1 MRHCILT
8 LCSLAACGGMV
19 SSDPSQ
25 TAQDASGTPDAP
37 LTAPDPVPTALA
49 PPRPSYADAGPPV
62 DAAEVCQPL
71 CCLDDLWFQCFG
83 ASRARC
89 DEHPEVALCEDGGC
103 TAKGCP

>member
-1 MRHCILT
+1 MRPYISALMALT
-8 LCSLAACGGMV
+8 ACGGMV
-19 SSDPSQ
+19 SSDPRQ
-25 TAQDASGTPDAP
+25 AAQDASGMPDAP
-37 LTAPDPVPTALA
+37 MMAPDPVPTALA
-49 PPRPSYADAGPPV
+49 PPRPSYADTGP

-83 ASRARC
+83 SRRARC